1 MKRQA
6 ERSDRDV
13 KPLDAYDR
21 LMPVLDAQLKAARG
35 NERSLRNSD
44 QGRRS

>member
-13 KPLDAYDR
+13 KPLDGRDR
-21 LMPVLDAQLKAARG
+21 LIPVLYAQLKAARG
-35 NERSLRNSD
+35 NERSLRHSD
-44 QGRRS
+44 HGRRS